1 MGPKATSR
9 KKLKKKLTG
18 AHSLI
23 VWDFITTYRKD
34 NFMFYILRKF
44 KYIRGFQYEVPP
56 MAQDGYDSQKK
67 AEKAVAAL
75 EVLESRPDLVTYIIV
90 RDA

>member
-1 MGPKATSR
+1 MSY
-9 KKLKKKLTG
+9 
-18 AHSLI
+18 
-23 VWDFITTYRKD
+23 V
-34 NFMFYILRKF
+34 LRKF

-56 MAQDGYDSQKK
+56 MAQDGYDSQEK

-75 EVLESRPDLVTYIIV
+75 EVLERRPDLVTYIIV